1 MADTVGSGPR
11 CVALVGPYLS
21 GKTTL
26 LEAMLAA
33 TGAVSRKGSV
43 KEGNTVGDASAVAR
57 KRQMSVELNIAHCR
71 FMDEDWTLLDCPGSI
86 EFSQDGRNA
95 LMAADIAVVVIEPD
109 DSKAKAVAP
118 ILKFINDRSIPHVLF
133 INKMDHPVSSLEDT
147 IAALQEV
154 SELPLVLR
162 HLPMR
167 DGDKTTGYV
176 DLISQR
182 AYQYKEGEPSTVV
195 EVPAELADE
204 QTMARQELLESLA
217 DFDDDLLEQLLEDM
231 VPDEKDIYRQLIEN
245 LATDNIVPVMIGA
258 GEIQSGV
265 FRLWKSLR
273 HDAPSPAITA
283 ARRGFD
289 VGSDP
294 VVQVFK
300 TTQARSGKLSHVRVW
315 SGEMRDSM
323 QLGGERVGGLFRM
336 FGHDQE
342 KVDTAGLGDVVALGR
357 LEEVKTGDV
366 LTEAG
371 RGEGG
376 DPWEGPLPP
385 VYAVAIEVEKR
396 DDEVKLSSALTKLVE
411 EDPSYLFDHNAD
423 THELVLH
430 GQGEIHLTVAAE
442 QLAEKYNVGVSTRRP
457 HVPYKETVRK
467 KIEQHARHKKQ
478 SGGHGQFGDVHI
490 EIGPRP
496 RGAGFE
502 FTNRV
507 VGGSVPRQYIPS
519 VETGVRRYLDEGPLG
534 FPVVDIEVCLFDG
547 QHHAVDS
554 SDMAFQTAAQAAMR
568 EGMPKCGPVLLEPV
582 YKVEIDVPSEHTSKV
597 NQIVSGRR
605 GQILGFDSKQGWSG
619 WDTVNA
625 NMPQA
630 EMADLIIELRS
641 LTQGTGTFRYAF
653 DHLQELSGR
662 EADEVV
668 SQRQEAKAAA

>member
-26 LEAMLAA
+26 LEAMLTA
-33 TGAVSRKGSV
+33 TGAIRRKGSV
-43 KEGNTVGDASAVAR
+43 KEGNMVGDASAVAR
-57 KRQMSVELNIAHCR
+57 KRQMSVELNIAHCE
-71 FMDEDWTLLDCPGSI
+71 FMGEDWTILDCPGSI

-95 LMAADIAVVVIEPD
+95 LIVADIAVVVIEPD
-109 DSKAKAVAP
+109 ATKAKAVAP
-118 ILKFINDRSIPHVLF
+118 ILKFLNDRSVPHVLF
-133 INKMDHPVSSLEDT
+133 INKMDNPQSSLEDA
-147 IAALQEV
+147 IAALQGV

-162 HLPMR
+162 HVPIR

-217 DFDDDLLEQLLEDM
+217 DFNDDLLEQLLEDV

-245 LATDNIVPVMIGA
+245 IAADNIVPVMIGA

-289 VGSDP
+289 TGSDP

-315 SGEMRDSM
+315 SGELRDSM
-323 QLGGERVGGLFRM
+323 QLGGERVGGLFRLS
-336 FGHDQE
+336 GHEQS
-342 KVDTAGLGDVVALGR
+342 KVDSASLGDVVALGR

-366 LTEAG
+366 LTASG
-371 RGEGG
+371 RGEEG
-376 DPWEGPLPP
+376 DPWDGPLSP
-385 VYAVAIEVEKR
+385 VYAVAIEVDKR
-396 DDEVKLSSALTKLVE
+396 DDEVKLSSALAKLVE

-442 QLAEKYNVGVSTRRP
+442 QLAEKYNVAVSTRRP
-457 HVPYKETVRK
+457 SVPYKETIRK

-490 EIGPRP
+490 AISPRP
-496 RGAGFE
+496 RGQGFE

-534 FPVVDIEVCLFDG
+534 FPIVDIEVCLYDG

-568 EGMPKCGPVLLEPV
+568 EGMPKCSPILLEPV

-605 GQILGFDSKQGWSG
+605 GQIMGFDAKQGWSG

-625 NMPQA
+625 NLPQA

-641 LTQGTGTFRYAF
+641 LTQGTGTFRYEF
-653 DHLQELSGR
+653 DHLQEFSGR
-662 EADEVV
+662 EADTVV
-668 SQRQEAKAAA
+668 AQRQEAKAA

>member
-1 MADTVGSGPR
+1 
-11 CVALVGPYLS
+11 
-21 GKTTL
+21 
-26 LEAMLAA
+26 MLAA

-43 KEGNTVGDASAVAR
+43 KEGNMVGDGSAIAR
-57 KRQMSVELNIAHCR
+57 KRQMSVELNIAHCQ
-71 FMDEDWTLLDCPGSI
+71 FMDEDWTILDCPGSI

-95 LMAADIAVVVIEPD
+95 LMAADIAVVVVEPD
-109 DSKAKAVAP
+109 ASKALAVSP
-118 ILKFINDRSIPHVLF
+118 ILKFLADRRVPHVLF
-133 INKMDHPVSSLEDT
+133 INKMDNPASSPEET
-147 IAALQEV
+147 IAALQGV
-154 SELPLVLR
+154 SDAPLVLR
-162 HLPMR
+162 HVPIR
-167 DGDKTTGYV
+167 DGETTTGYV

-182 AYQYKEGEPSTVV
+182 AYHYKEGGPSTVV
-195 EVPAELADE
+195 EVPAELADA
-204 QTMARQELLESLA
+204 QTVARQELLESLA
-217 DFDDDLLEQLLEDM
+217 DFDDDLLEKLLEDV

-245 LATDNIVPVMIGA
+245 LADDNIVPVMIGA

-273 HDAPSPAITA
+273 HDAPSAAKTA
-283 ARRGFD
+283 ERRGFD
-289 VGSDP
+289 ATSDP

-315 SGEMRDSM
+315 SGEVRDSM

-336 FGHDQE
+336 FGNEQT
-342 KVDTAGLGDVVALGR
+342 KVDGAVAGDVVALGR

-366 LTEAG
+366 LTLSG

-376 DPWEGPLPP
+376 DPWDGPLPP
-385 VYAVAIEVEKR
+385 VYAVAVEVDRR
-396 DDEVKLSSALTKLVE
+396 DDEVKLSSALAKLVE
-411 EDPSYLFDHNAD
+411 EDPSCSVDHNVD

-430 GQGEIHLTVAAE
+430 GQGEIHLAVAAE
-442 QLAEKYNVGVSTRRP
+442 QLAEKYNVAVSTRP
-457 HVPYKETVRK
+457 PSVPYKETIRK
-467 KIEQHARHKKQ
+467 QVEQHARHKKQ

-519 VETGVRRYLDEGPLG
+519 VETGVTKYLERGPLG
-534 FPVVDIEVCLFDG
+534 FPVVDVAVCLFDG

-568 EGMPKCGPVLLEPV
+568 EGMPKCNPVLLEPI
-582 YKVEIDVPSEHTSKV
+582 YKVEIDSPSEHTSKV

-605 GQILGFDSKQGWSG
+605 GQLLGFDTKEGWAG
-619 WDTVNA
+619 WDTVQA
-625 NMPQA
+625 HLPQS

-653 DHLQELSGR
+653 DHLQELGGR
-662 EADEVV
+662 EAETVIN
-668 SQRQEAKAAA
+668 QRQEAQAAA

>member
-26 LEAMLAA
+26 LEAMLTA
-33 TGAVSRKGSV
+33 TGAINRKGSV
-43 KEGNTVGDASAVAR
+43 KEGNMVGDASAIAR
-57 KRQMSVELNIAHCR
+57 KRQMSVELNIAHSE
-71 FMDEDWTLLDCPGSI
+71 FMDEDWTILDCPGSI
-86 EFSQDGRNA
+86 EFSQDSRNA
-95 LMAADIAVVVIEPD
+95 LMAADIAVVVVEPD
-109 DSKAKAVAP
+109 ASKAKAVAP
-118 ILKFINDRSIPHVLF
+118 ILKFLNDRAVPHVLF
-133 INKMDHPVSSLEDT
+133 INKMDHPHSSLEDT

-162 HLPMR
+162 HVPIR

-195 EVPAELADE
+195 EVSAELADE
-204 QTMARQELLESLA
+204 QTMARQVLLESLA
-217 DFDDDLLEQLLEDM
+217 DFNDDLLEQLLEDV
-231 VPDEKDIYRQLIEN
+231 VPDEKDIYRQLTEN
-245 LATDNIVPVMIGA
+245 LASDNIVPVMIGA

-273 HDAPSPAITA
+273 HDAPNPAITA

-289 VGSDP
+289 AGSDP
-294 VVQVFK
+294 VAQVFK

-315 SGEMRDSM
+315 SGEVRDSM

-336 FGHDQE
+336 FGHEQE
-342 KVDTAGLGDVVALGR
+342 KVDKAGLGDVVALGR
-357 LEEVKTGDV
+357 LEEAKTGDV
-366 LTEAG
+366 LTESG

-376 DPWEGPLPP
+376 DLWDGPLPP

-396 DDEVKLSSALTKLVE
+396 DDEVKLSSALAKLIE
-411 EDPSYLFDHNAD
+411 EDPSYFFDHNAD

-430 GQGEIHLTVAAE
+430 GQGEIHLMVAAE
-442 QLAEKYNVGVSTRRP
+442 QLAEKYNVAVSTRRP
-457 HVPYKETVRK
+457 SVPYKETIRK

-490 EIGPRP
+490 EIAPRP
-496 RGAGFE
+496 RGEGFE

-534 FPVVDIEVCLFDG
+534 FPIVDIEVCLFDG

-568 EGMPKCGPVLLEPV
+568 EGLPKCGPILLEPV

-605 GQILGFDSKQGWSG
+605 GQILGFDAKDGWSG

-625 NMPQA
+625 NLPQA

-641 LTQGTGTFRYAF
+641 LTQGTGTFRYVF

-662 EADEVV
+662 EADTVV
-668 SQRQEAKAAA
+668 TQRQEAKAA

>member
-26 LEAMLAA
+26 LEAMLTA
-33 TGAVSRKGSV
+33 TGAINRKGSV
-43 KEGNTVGDASAVAR
+43 KEGNMVGDASAIAR
-57 KRQMSVELNIAHCR
+57 KRQMSVELNIAHSE
-71 FMDEDWTLLDCPGSI
+71 FMDEDWTILDCPGSI
-86 EFSQDGRNA
+86 EFSQDSRNA
-95 LMAADIAVVVIEPD
+95 LMAADIAVVVVEPD
-109 DSKAKAVAP
+109 ASKAKAVAP
-118 ILKFINDRSIPHVLF
+118 ILKFLNDRAVPHVLF
-133 INKMDHPVSSLEDT
+133 INKMDHPHSSLEDN

-162 HLPMR
+162 HVPIR

-195 EVPAELADE
+195 EVSAELADE
-204 QTMARQELLESLA
+204 QTMARQVLLESLA
-217 DFDDDLLEQLLEDM
+217 DFNDDLLEQLLEDV
-231 VPDEKDIYRQLIEN
+231 VPDEKDIYRQLTEN
-245 LATDNIVPVMIGA
+245 LASDNIVPVMIGA

-273 HDAPSPAITA
+273 HDAPNPAITA

-289 VGSDP
+289 AGSDP
-294 VVQVFK
+294 VAQVFK

-315 SGEMRDSM
+315 SGEVRDSM

-336 FGHDQE
+336 FGHEQE
-342 KVDTAGLGDVVALGR
+342 KVDKAGLGDVVALGR
-357 LEEVKTGDV
+357 LEEAKTGDV
-366 LTEAG
+366 LTESG

-376 DPWEGPLPP
+376 DLWDGPLPP

-396 DDEVKLSSALTKLVE
+396 DDEVKLSSALAKLIE
-411 EDPSYLFDHNAD
+411 EDPSYFFDHNAD

-430 GQGEIHLTVAAE
+430 GQGEIHLMVAAE
-442 QLAEKYNVGVSTRRP
+442 QLAEKYNVAVSTRRP
-457 HVPYKETVRK
+457 SVPYKETIRK

-490 EIGPRP
+490 EIAPRP
-496 RGAGFE
+496 RGEGFE

-534 FPVVDIEVCLFDG
+534 FPIVDIEVCLFDG

-568 EGMPKCGPVLLEPV
+568 EGLPKCGPILLEPV

-605 GQILGFDSKQGWSG
+605 GQILGFDAKDGWSG

-625 NMPQA
+625 NLPQA

-641 LTQGTGTFRYAF
+641 LTQGTGTFRYVF

-662 EADEVV
+662 EADTVV
-668 SQRQEAKAAA
+668 TQRQEAKAA

>member
-26 LEAMLAA
+26 LEAMLTA
-33 TGAVSRKGSV
+33 TGAVNRKGSV
-43 KEGNTVGDASAVAR
+43 KEGNMVGDASAVAR
-57 KRQMSVELNIAHCR
+57 KRQMSVELNIAHCQ
-71 FMDEDWTLLDCPGSI
+71 FMGDDWTILDCPGSI
-86 EFSQDGRNA
+86 EFSQDARNA
-95 LMAADIAVVVIEPD
+95 LMAADIAVVVVEPD
-109 DSKAKAVAP
+109 ASKARAVSP
-118 ILKFINDRSIPHVLF
+118 ILKFLTDRSIPHVLF
-133 INKMDHPVSSLEDT
+133 INKMDHPLSSLEET
-147 IAALQEV
+147 MAALQV
-154 SELPLVLR
+154 SSEAPLVLR
-162 HLPMR
+162 HVPIR

-217 DFDDDLLEQLLEDM
+217 DFNDDLLEQLLEDV

-245 LATDNIVPVMIGA
+245 IAADNIVPVMIGA

-273 HDAPSPAITA
+273 HDAPSPATTA

-289 VGSDP
+289 TGGDP
-294 VVQVFK
+294 VAQVFK

-315 SGEMRDSM
+315 SGEVCDSM
-323 QLGGERVGGLFRM
+323 HFGGERVGGLFRM
-336 FGHDQE
+336 FGNDQE
-342 KVDTAGLGDVVALGR
+342 KVDKAGLGDVIALGR

-366 LTEAG
+366 LTETG

-376 DPWEGPLPP
+376 DPWDGPVPP

-396 DDEVKLSSALTKLVE
+396 DDEVKLSAALSKLIE
-411 EDPSYLFDHNAD
+411 EDPSFRFDHNAD

-442 QLAEKYNVGVSTRRP
+442 QLAEKYNVSVSTRRP
-457 HVPYKETVRK
+457 SVPYKETIRK

-490 EIGPRP
+490 EISPRA
-496 RGAGFE
+496 RGEGFV

-519 VETGVRRYLDEGPLG
+519 VETGVRRILDEGPLG
-534 FPVVDIEVCLFDG
+534 FPIVDIEVCLYDG

-554 SDMAFQTAAQAAMR
+554 SDMAFQTAAQMAMR
-568 EGMPKCGPVLLEPV
+568 EGLPKCGPILLEPV

-597 NQIVSGRR
+597 NQIISGRR
-605 GQILGFDSKQGWSG
+605 GQILGFDAKDGWSG

-625 NMPQA
+625 NLPQA
-630 EMADLIIELRS
+630 EVADLIIELRS
-641 LTQGTGTFRYAF
+641 LTQGTGTFRYEF
-653 DHLQELSGR
+653 DHMQELSGR
-662 EADEVV
+662 AADTVV
-668 SQRQEAKAAA
+668 SQRQEAKAA

>member
-1 MADTVGSGPR
+1 
-11 CVALVGPYLS
+11 
-21 GKTTL
+21 
-26 LEAMLAA
+26 
-33 TGAVSRKGSV
+33 
-43 KEGNTVGDASAVAR
+43 
-57 KRQMSVELNIAHCR
+57 
-71 FMDEDWTLLDCPGSI
+71 MDNP
-86 EFSQDGRNA
+86 Q
-95 LMAADIAVVVIEPD
+95 
-109 DSKAKAVAP
+109 
-118 ILKFINDRSIPHVLF
+118 
-133 INKMDHPVSSLEDT
+133 SSLEET
-147 IAALQEV
+147 LTALQEV

-162 HLPMR
+162 HLPIR

-182 AYQYKEGEPSTVV
+182 AYQYKAGEPSTVV

-217 DFDDDLLEQLLEDM
+217 DFNDDMLEQLLEDL

-245 LATDNIVPVMIGA
+245 VAVDNIVPVMIGA

-273 HDAPSPAITA
+273 HDAPSPVTTA

-289 VGSDP
+289 TSGDP
-294 VVQVFK
+294 VAQVFK
-300 TTQARSGKLSHVRVW
+300 TTQARSGKLSHIRVW
-315 SGEMRDSM
+315 SGEIRDSM
-323 QLGGERVGGLFRM
+323 QLGGERIGGLFQM

-342 KVDTAGLGDVVALGR
+342 KVNKAGLGDVVALGR

-376 DPWEGPLPP
+376 DPWDGPLSP

-396 DDEVKLSSALTKLVE
+396 DDEVKLSSALAKLVE

-442 QLAEKYNVGVSTRRP
+442 QLAEKYNVGVLTRRP
-457 HVPYKETVRK
+457 SVPYKETIRK

-496 RGAGFE
+496 RGDGFE
-502 FTNRV
+502 FTSRV

-519 VETGVRRYLDEGPLG
+519 VATGVRRYLEEGPLG
-534 FPVVDIEVCLFDG
+534 FPVVDVEVCLFDG

-554 SDMAFQTAAQAAMR
+554 SDMAFQTAAQTAMR
-568 EGMPKCGPVLLEPV
+568 EGMPKCGPILLEPIF
-582 YKVEIDVPSEHTSKV
+582 KVEIDVPSEHTSKV

-605 GQILGFDSKQGWSG
+605 SQILGFDAKDGWVG

-625 NMPQA
+625 NMPQS

-641 LTQGTGTFRYAF
+641 LTQGTGTFRYEF

-662 EADEVV
+662 EADTVV
-668 SQRQEAKAAA
+668 AQRQEAKAA

>member
-33 TGAVSRKGSV
+33 TGAVNRKGSV
-43 KEGNTVGDASAVAR
+43 KEGNMVGDASAVAR
-57 KRQMSVELNIAHCR
+57 KRQMSVELNIAQFE
-71 FMDEDWTLLDCPGSI
+71 FMDEDWTILDCPGSI
-86 EFSQDGRNA
+86 EFSQDSRNA

-109 DSKAKAVAP
+109 ATKAKAVAP
-118 ILKFINDRSIPHVLF
+118 ILKFLNDRAVPHVLF
-133 INKMDHPVSSLEDT
+133 INKMDHPVSSLEGT
-147 IAALQEV
+147 IAALQDV
-154 SELPLVLR
+154 AELPLVLR
-162 HLPMR
+162 HVPIR

-217 DFDDDLLEQLLEDM
+217 DFNDDLLEQLLEDM

-245 LATDNIVPVMIGA
+245 VAADNIVPVMIGA

-273 HDAPSPAITA
+273 HDAPSPAPTA

-289 VGSDP
+289 AGSDP
-294 VVQVFK
+294 VAQVFK

-315 SGEMRDSM
+315 SGEVRDSM
-323 QLGGERVGGLFRM
+323 HLGGERVGGLFRM

-342 KVDTAGLGDVVALGR
+342 KVEKAGLGDVVALGR

-366 LTEAG
+366 LTESG

-376 DPWEGPLPP
+376 DPWDGPLPP

-396 DDEVKLSSALTKLVE
+396 DDEVKLSSALAKLVE

-457 HVPYKETVRK
+457 SVPYNETIRK

-496 RGAGFE
+496 RGEGFQ

-519 VETGVRRYLDEGPLG
+519 VQTGVRRYLDEGPLG
-534 FPVVDIEVCLFDG
+534 FPVVDVEVCLFDG

-568 EGMPKCGPVLLEPV
+568 EGMPKCGPILLEPV

-605 GQILGFDSKQGWSG
+605 GQILGFDAKSGWNG

-662 EADEVV
+662 EADTVV
-668 SQRQEAKAAA
+668 TQRQEAKAA

>member
-1 MADTVGSGPR
+1 
-11 CVALVGPYLS
+11 VGPYLS

-26 LEAMLAA
+26 LEAMLTA
-33 TGAVSRKGSV
+33 TGAIRRKGSV
-43 KEGNTVGDASAVAR
+43 KEGNMVGDASAVAR
-57 KRQMSVELNIAHCR
+57 KRQMSVELNIAHCE
-71 FMDEDWTLLDCPGSI
+71 FMDEDWTILDCPGSI
-86 EFSQDGRNA
+86 EFSLDGRSA
-95 LMAADIAVVVIEPD
+95 LMAADIAVVVVEPD
-109 DSKAKAVAP
+109 ATKAKAVAP
-118 ILKFINDRSIPHVLF
+118 ILKFLNDRSVPHVLF
-133 INKMDHPVSSLEDT
+133 INKMDNPQSSLEET
-147 IAALQEV
+147 LTALQEV

-162 HLPMR
+162 HLPIR

-176 DLISQR
+176 DLLSQR
-182 AYQYKEGEPSTVV
+182 AYQYKAGEPSTVV

-217 DFDDDLLEQLLEDM
+217 DFNDDMLEQLLEDL

-245 LATDNIVPVMIGA
+245 VAVDNIVPVMIGA

-273 HDAPSPAITA
+273 HDAPSPVTTA

-289 VGSDP
+289 TSGDP
-294 VVQVFK
+294 VAQVFK
-300 TTQARSGKLSHVRVW
+300 TTQARSGKLSHIRVW
-315 SGEMRDSM
+315 SGEIRDSM
-323 QLGGERVGGLFRM
+323 QLGGERIGGLFQM

-342 KVDTAGLGDVVALGR
+342 KVNKAGLGDVVALGR

-376 DPWEGPLPP
+376 DPWDGPLSP

-396 DDEVKLSSALTKLVE
+396 DDEVKLSSALAKLVE

-442 QLAEKYNVGVSTRRP
+442 QLAEKYNVGVLTRRP
-457 HVPYKETVRK
+457 SVPYKETIRK

-496 RGAGFE
+496 RGDGFE
-502 FTNRV
+502 FTSRV

-519 VETGVRRYLDEGPLG
+519 VATGVRRYLEEGPLG
-534 FPVVDIEVCLFDG
+534 FPVVDVEVCLFDG

-554 SDMAFQTAAQAAMR
+554 SDMAFQTAAQTAMR
-568 EGMPKCGPVLLEPV
+568 EGMPKCGPILLEPIF
-582 YKVEIDVPSEHTSKV
+582 KVEIDVPSEHTSKV

-605 GQILGFDSKQGWSG
+605 SQILGFDAKDGWVG

-625 NMPQA
+625 NMPQS

-641 LTQGTGTFRYAF
+641 LTQGTGTFRYEF

-662 EADEVV
+662 EADTVV
-668 SQRQEAKAAA
+668 AQRQEAKAA

>member
-1 MADTVGSGPR
+1 MSDTVGSGPR

-26 LEAMLAA
+26 LEAMLAS
-33 TGAVSRKGSV
+33 TGAIRRKGSE
-43 KEGNTVGDASAVAR
+43 KEGNMVGDASAVAR
-57 KRQMSVELNIAHCR
+57 KRQMSVELNIAHCQ
-71 FMDEDWTLLDCPGSI
+71 FMGEEWTVLDAPGSI

-95 LMAADIAVVVIEPD
+95 LMAADIAVVVVEPD
-109 DSKAKAVAP
+109 ANKAKVASP
-118 ILKFINDRSIPHVLF
+118 ILKFLADRSIPHVLF
-133 INKMDHPVSSLEDT
+133 INRMDNPVSPLEET

-154 SELPLVLR
+154 CDSPLVLR
-162 HLPMR
+162 HVPIR

-182 AYQYKEGEPSTVV
+182 AYHYKEGELSTVV

-204 QTMARQELLESLA
+204 QAMARQELLESLA
-217 DFDDDLLEQLLEDM
+217 DFNDDLLEQLLEDV
-231 VPDEKDIYRQLIEN
+231 VPEEKDIYRQLTEN
-245 LATDNIVPVMIGA
+245 LAADNIVPVMIGA

-273 HDAPSPAITA
+273 HDVPSPATTA
-283 ARRGFD
+283 ARRGFEAS
-289 VGSDP
+289 GDP

-315 SGEMRDSM
+315 SGEVRDSM

-336 FGHDQE
+336 LGHEQE
-342 KVDTAGLGDVVALGR
+342 KVDSAGPGDIVALGR
-357 LEEVKTGDV
+357 LEEAKTGDV
-366 LTEAG
+366 LTPSG

-376 DPWEGPLPP
+376 DPWDGPVPP
-385 VYAVAIEVEKR
+385 VYAVAIEVERR
-396 DDEVKLSSALTKLVE
+396 DDEVKLSSALAKLVE
-411 EDPSYLFDHNAD
+411 EDPSYVFDHNAD

-442 QLAEKYNVGVSTRRP
+442 QLAEKYNVAVSTRRP
-457 HVPYKETVRK
+457 SVPYKETIRK

-496 RGAGFE
+496 RGEGFE
-502 FTNRV
+502 FKNRV

-554 SDMAFQTAAQAAMR
+554 SDMAFQTAAQTAMR
-568 EGMPKCGPVLLEPV
+568 EGMPKCNPVLLEPV
-582 YKVEIDVPSEHTSKV
+582 YKVQIDAPSEHTSKV

-605 GQILGFDSKQGWSG
+605 GQLLGFDSKEGWSG
-619 WDTVNA
+619 WDTVHA
-625 NMPQA
+625 NLPQA
-630 EMADLIIELRS
+630 ETVDLIIELRS
-641 LTQGTGTFRYAF
+641 LTQGTGTFRYEF
-653 DHLQELSGR
+653 DHLQEISGR
-662 EADEVV
+662 EAELVIT
-668 SQRQEAKAAA
+668 QRQEAKAAA

>member
-26 LEAMLAA
+26 LEAMLTA
-33 TGAVSRKGSV
+33 TGAIRRKGSV
-43 KEGNTVGDASAVAR
+43 KEGNMVGDASAVAR
-57 KRQMSVELNIAHCR
+57 KRQMSVELNIAHCE
-71 FMDEDWTLLDCPGSI
+71 FMGEDWTILDCPGSI

-109 DSKAKAVAP
+109 ATKAKAAAP
-118 ILKFINDRSIPHVLF
+118 ILKFLNDRSVPHVLF
-133 INKMDHPVSSLEDT
+133 INKMDNPQSSLEDN
-147 IAALQEV
+147 IAALQGV

-162 HLPMR
+162 HVPIR

-217 DFDDDLLEQLLEDM
+217 DFNDDLLEQLLEDV

-245 LATDNIVPVMIGA
+245 IAADNIVPVMIGA

-289 VGSDP
+289 TGSDP

-315 SGEMRDSM
+315 SGELRDSM
-323 QLGGERVGGLFRM
+323 QLGGERVGGLFRLS
-336 FGHDQE
+336 GHEQS
-342 KVDTAGLGDVVALGR
+342 KVDSASLGDVVALGR

-366 LTEAG
+366 LTASG

-376 DPWEGPLPP
+376 DPWDGPLSP
-385 VYAVAIEVEKR
+385 VYAVAIEVDKR
-396 DDEVKLSSALTKLVE
+396 DDEVKLSSALAKLVE

-442 QLAEKYNVGVSTRRP
+442 QLAEKYNVAVSTRRP
-457 HVPYKETVRK
+457 SVPYKETIRK

-490 EIGPRP
+490 AISPRP
-496 RGAGFE
+496 RGQGFE

-507 VGGSVPRQYIPS
+507 VGGAVPRQYIPS

-534 FPVVDIEVCLFDG
+534 FPIVDIEVCLYDG

-568 EGMPKCGPVLLEPV
+568 EGMPKCSPILLEPV

-605 GQILGFDSKQGWSG
+605 GQIMGFDAKQGWSG

-625 NMPQA
+625 NLPQA

-641 LTQGTGTFRYAF
+641 LTQGTGTFRYEF

-662 EADEVV
+662 EADTVV
-668 SQRQEAKAAA
+668 AQRQEAKAA

>member
-26 LEAMLAA
+26 LEAMLTA
-33 TGAVSRKGSV
+33 TGAVRRKGSA
-43 KEGNTVGDASAVAR
+43 KEGNTVGDDSPVAR
-57 KRQMSVELNIAHCR
+57 KRQMSVELNIAHCQ
-71 FMDEDWTLLDCPGSI
+71 FMDEDWTILDCPGSI
-86 EFSQDGRNA
+86 EFSQDARNA
-95 LMAADIAVVVIEPD
+95 LMATDIAVVVVEPD
-109 DSKAKAVAP
+109 ANKASAASP
-118 ILKFINDRSIPHVLF
+118 ILKFLTDRSVPHVVF
-133 INKMDHPVSSLEDT
+133 INKMENPVSTLEESIT
-147 IAALQEV
+147 ALQAA
-154 SELPLVLR
+154 SGSLLVLR
-162 HLPMR
+162 HVPIR

-217 DFDDDLLEQLLEDM
+217 DFDDDLLEKLLEDV
-231 VPDEKDIYRQLIEN
+231 VPEEKEIYRQLTEN
-245 LATDNIVPVMIGA
+245 LAADNIVPVMIGA

-273 HDAPSPAITA
+273 HDAPSPSTTA
-283 ARRGFD
+283 ERRGFD
-289 VGSDP
+289 ASSDP

-300 TTQARSGKLSHVRVW
+300 TSQARSGKLSHIRVW
-315 SGEMRDSM
+315 SGEVRDSM
-323 QLGGERVGGLFRM
+323 HLGGERVGGLFRM
-336 FGHDQE
+336 FGHDQT
-342 KVDTAGLGDVVALGR
+342 KIDTAGPGDVVALGR
-357 LEEVKTGDV
+357 LEETKTGDV
-366 LTEAG
+366 LTLSG

-376 DPWEGPLPP
+376 DPWDGPLPP

-396 DDEVKLSSALTKLVE
+396 DDEVKLSSALAKLVE

-430 GQGEIHLTVAAE
+430 GQGEIHLAVAAE
-442 QLAEKYNVGVSTRRP
+442 QLAEKYNVAVSTRRP
-457 HVPYKETVRK
+457 SVPYKETIRK
-467 KIEQHARHKKQ
+467 QVQQHARHKKQ

-534 FPVVDIEVCLFDG
+534 FPVVDIEVCLYDG
-547 QHHAVDS
+547 QFHAVDS
-554 SDMAFQTAAQAAMR
+554 SDMAFQTAAQTAMR
-568 EGMPKCGPVLLEPV
+568 EGMPKCNPVLLEPV
-582 YKVEIDVPSEHTSKV
+582 YKVEIDSPSEHNSKV

-605 GQILGFDSKQGWSG
+605 GQLLGFEPKEGWSG

-625 NMPQA
+625 HLPQS
-630 EMADLIIELRS
+630 EVVDLIIELRS
-641 LTQGTGTFRYAF
+641 LTQGTGTFRYQF

-662 EADEVV
+662 EADQVIA
-668 SQRQEAKAAA
+668 QRQESKAA

>member
-26 LEAMLAA
+26 LEAMLTA
-33 TGAVSRKGSV
+33 TGAIRRKGSV
-43 KEGNTVGDASAVAR
+43 KEGNMVSDASAVAR
-57 KRQMSVELNIAHCR
+57 KRQMSVELNIAHCE
-71 FMDEDWTLLDCPGSI
+71 FMGEDWTILDCPGSI

-95 LMAADIAVVVIEPD
+95 LIVADIAVVVIEPD
-109 DSKAKAVAP
+109 ATKAKAVAP
-118 ILKFINDRSIPHVLF
+118 ILKFLNDRSVPHVLF
-133 INKMDHPVSSLEDT
+133 INKMDNPQSSLEDA
-147 IAALQEV
+147 IAALQGV

-162 HLPMR
+162 HVPIR

-217 DFDDDLLEQLLEDM
+217 DFNDDLLEQLLEDV

-245 LATDNIVPVMIGA
+245 IAADNIVPVMIGA

-289 VGSDP
+289 TGSDP

-315 SGEMRDSM
+315 SGELRDSM
-323 QLGGERVGGLFRM
+323 QLGGERVGGLFRLS
-336 FGHDQE
+336 GHEQS
-342 KVDTAGLGDVVALGR
+342 KVDSASLGDVVALGR

-366 LTEAG
+366 LTASG
-371 RGEGG
+371 RGEEG
-376 DPWEGPLPP
+376 DPWDGPLSP
-385 VYAVAIEVEKR
+385 VYAVAIEVDKR
-396 DDEVKLSSALTKLVE
+396 DDEVKLSSALAKLVE

-442 QLAEKYNVGVSTRRP
+442 QLAEKYNVAVSTRRP
-457 HVPYKETVRK
+457 SVPYKETIRK

-490 EIGPRP
+490 AISPRP
-496 RGAGFE
+496 RGQGFE

-534 FPVVDIEVCLFDG
+534 FPIVDIEVCLYDG

-568 EGMPKCGPVLLEPV
+568 EGMPKCSPILLEPV

-605 GQILGFDSKQGWSG
+605 GQIMGFDAKQGWSG

-625 NMPQA
+625 NLPQA

-641 LTQGTGTFRYAF
+641 LTQGTGTFRYEF
-653 DHLQELSGR
+653 DHLQEFSGR
-662 EADEVV
+662 EADTVV
-668 SQRQEAKAAA
+668 AQRQEAKAA

>member
-26 LEAMLAA
+26 LEAMLTA
-33 TGAVSRKGSV
+33 TGAIRRKGSV
-43 KEGNTVGDASAVAR
+43 KEGNMVGDASSIAR
-57 KRQMSVELNIAHCR
+57 KRQMSVELNIAHCQ
-71 FMDEDWTLLDCPGSI
+71 FMGEDWTILDCPGSI
-86 EFSQDGRNA
+86 EFSQDGRNV
-95 LMAADIAVVVIEPD
+95 LMAADIAVVVVEPD
-109 DSKAKAVAP
+109 ANKAKAASP
-118 ILKFINDRSIPHVLF
+118 ILKFLTDRSVPHVVF
-133 INKMDHPVSSLEDT
+133 INKMDNPVSPLEET
-147 IAALQEV
+147 IGALQAA
-154 SELPLVLR
+154 SDSPLVLR
-162 HLPMR
+162 HVPIR
-167 DGDKTTGYV
+167 EDDKTTGYV

-182 AYQYKEGEPSTVV
+182 AYQYKEGAPSTVV

-217 DFDDDLLEQLLEDM
+217 DFNDDMLEQLLEDV
-231 VPDEKDIYRQLIEN
+231 VPEEKDIYRQLIEN
-245 LATDNIVPVMIGA
+245 LASDNIVPVMIGA

-283 ARRGFD
+283 ARRGFEAS
-289 VGSDP
+289 SDP

-315 SGEMRDSM
+315 SGDLRDSM

-336 FGHDQE
+336 FGNDQV
-342 KVDTAGLGDVVALGR
+342 KVDSAGIGDVVALGR
-357 LEEVKTGDV
+357 LEEAKTGDV
-366 LTEAG
+366 LTPSG

-376 DPWEGPLPP
+376 DPWDGPLPP
-385 VYAVAIEVEKR
+385 VYAVAVTVERR
-396 DDEVKLSSALTKLVE
+396 DDEVKLSSALAKLVE
-411 EDPSYLFDHNAD
+411 EDPSCSVDHNAD

-430 GQGEIHLTVAAE
+430 GQGEIHLKVAAE
-442 QLAEKYNVGVSTRRP
+442 QLAEKYNVAVSTRRP
-457 HVPYKETVRK
+457 SVPYKETIRK
-467 KIEQHARHKKQ
+467 QIQQHARHKKQ

-490 EIGPRP
+490 EISPQP
-496 RGAGFE
+496 RGEGFE
-502 FTNRV
+502 FSNRV

-519 VETGVRRYLDEGPLG
+519 VESGVRKYLEQGPLG
-534 FPVVDIEVCLFDG
+534 FPIVDIAVCLFDG

-568 EGMPKCGPVLLEPV
+568 EGMPQCNPVLLEPIC
-582 YKVEIDVPSEHTSKV
+582 KLEIDAPSEHTSKV

-605 GQILGFDSKQGWSG
+605 GQLLGFDTKEGWSG
-619 WDTVNA
+619 WDTVHA
-625 NMPQA
+625 NLPQA

-662 EADEVV
+662 EADTVIT
-668 SQRQEAKAAA
+668 QRQEAKAA

>member
-26 LEAMLAA
+26 LEAMLTA
-33 TGAVSRKGSV
+33 TGAIRRKGSV
-43 KEGNTVGDASAVAR
+43 KEGNMVGDASAVAR
-57 KRQMSVELNIAHCR
+57 KRQMSVELNIAHCE
-71 FMDEDWTLLDCPGSI
+71 FMGEDWTILDCPGSI

-95 LMAADIAVVVIEPD
+95 LIVADIAVVVIEPD
-109 DSKAKAVAP
+109 ATKAKAVAP
-118 ILKFINDRSIPHVLF
+118 ILKFLNDRSVPHVLF
-133 INKMDHPVSSLEDT
+133 INKMDNPQSSLEDA
-147 IAALQEV
+147 IAALQGV

-162 HLPMR
+162 HVPIR

-217 DFDDDLLEQLLEDM
+217 DFNDDLLEQLLEDV

-245 LATDNIVPVMIGA
+245 IAADNIVPVMIGA

-289 VGSDP
+289 TGSDP

-315 SGEMRDSM
+315 SGELRDSM
-323 QLGGERVGGLFRM
+323 QLGGERVGGLFRLS
-336 FGHDQE
+336 GHEQS
-342 KVDTAGLGDVVALGR
+342 KVDSASLGDVVALGR

-366 LTEAG
+366 LTASG
-371 RGEGG
+371 RGEEG
-376 DPWEGPLPP
+376 DPWDGPLSP
-385 VYAVAIEVEKR
+385 VYAVAIEVDKR
-396 DDEVKLSSALTKLVE
+396 DDEVKLSSALAKLVE

-442 QLAEKYNVGVSTRRP
+442 QLAEKYNVAVSTRRP
-457 HVPYKETVRK
+457 SVPYKETIRK

-490 EIGPRP
+490 AISPRP
-496 RGAGFE
+496 RGQGFE

-534 FPVVDIEVCLFDG
+534 FPIVDIEVCLYDG

-568 EGMPKCGPVLLEPV
+568 EGMPKCSPILLEPV

-605 GQILGFDSKQGWSG
+605 GQIMGFDAKQGWSG
-619 WDTVNA
+619 WGTVNA
-625 NMPQA
+625 NLPQA

-641 LTQGTGTFRYAF
+641 LTQGTGTFRYEF
-653 DHLQELSGR
+653 DHLQEFSGR
-662 EADEVV
+662 EADTVV
-668 SQRQEAKAAA
+668 AQRQEAKAA

>member
-26 LEAMLAA
+26 LEAMLTA

-43 KEGNTVGDASAVAR
+43 KEGNMIGDASPIAR
-57 KRQMSVELNIAHCR
+57 KRQMSIELNMAHCQ
-71 FMDEDWTLLDCPGSI
+71 FMDEDWTILDCPGSI
-86 EFSQDGRNA
+86 EFSQEGRNA
-95 LMAADIAVVVIEPD
+95 LLAADIAVVVVEPD
-109 DSKAKAVAP
+109 ASKARAVSP
-118 ILKFINDRSIPHVLF
+118 ILKFLADRAVPHVLF
-133 INKMDHPVSSLEDT
+133 INKMDNPASAPEDT
-147 IAALQEV
+147 IAALQAV
-154 SELPLVLR
+154 SEAPLVLR
-162 HLPMR
+162 HVPIR
-167 DGDKTTGYV
+167 EGDKATGYV

-195 EVPAELADE
+195 EVPAELADA

-217 DFDDDLLEQLLEDM
+217 DFDDDLLEKLLEDV

-245 LATDNIVPVMIGA
+245 LASDNIVPVMIGA

-273 HDAPSPAITA
+273 HDAPSAAKTA
-283 ARRGFD
+283 ERRGFD
-289 VGSDP
+289 FSGDP

-315 SGEMRDSM
+315 SGDVRDSM

-336 FGHDQE
+336 FGHDQA
-342 KVDTAGLGDVVALGR
+342 KIDSAGPGDVVALGR

-366 LTEAG
+366 LTLSG

-376 DPWEGPLPP
+376 DPWDGPLPP

-396 DDEVKLSSALTKLVE
+396 DDEVKLSAALAKLVE
-411 EDPSYLFDHNAD
+411 EDPSFAVEHNTD

-430 GQGEIHLTVAAE
+430 GQGEIHLAVAAE
-442 QLAEKYNVGVSTRRP
+442 QLAEKYNVAVSTSRP
-457 HVPYKETVRK
+457 RVPYKETIRK
-467 KIEQHARHKKQ
+467 QVEQHARHRKQ

-496 RGAGFE
+496 RGEGFE
-502 FTNRV
+502 FSSRV

-519 VETGVRRYLDEGPLG
+519 VETGVRKYLGRGPLG
-534 FPVVDIEVCLFDG
+534 FPVVDVAVCLCDG

-568 EGMPKCGPVLLEPV
+568 EGMPKCNPILLEPV
-582 YKVEIDVPSEHTSKV
+582 CKVEIDAPSEHTSKV

-605 GQILGFDSKQGWSG
+605 GQLLGFDAKAGWTG

-625 NMPQA
+625 YLPQA

-641 LTQGTGTFRYAF
+641 LTQGTGSFRYAF

-662 EADEVV
+662 EAETVI
-668 SQRQEAKAAA
+668 SQRQVVQAA

>member
-1 MADTVGSGPR
+1 
-11 CVALVGPYLS
+11 
-21 GKTTL
+21 
-26 LEAMLAA
+26 MLTA
-33 TGAVSRKGSV
+33 TGAVNRKGSV
-43 KEGNTVGDASAVAR
+43 KEGNMVGDASAVAR
-57 KRQMSVELNIAHCR
+57 KRQMSVELNIAHCE
-71 FMDEDWTLLDCPGSI
+71 FMGEDWTILDCPGSI

-95 LMAADIAVVVIEPD
+95 LMAADIAVVVVEPD
-109 DSKAKAVAP
+109 ATKAKAVAP
-118 ILKFINDRSIPHVLF
+118 ILKFLTDRSIPHVLF
-133 INKMDHPVSSLEDT
+133 INKMDNPQSSIEET
-147 IAALQEV
+147 IAALQEA
-154 SELPLVLR
+154 SEAPLVLR
-162 HLPMR
+162 HVPIR

-217 DFDDDLLEQLLEDM
+217 DFNDDLLEQLLEDV

-245 LATDNIVPVMIGA
+245 LAADNIVPVMIGA

-273 HDAPSPAITA
+273 HDAPSPATTA

-289 VGSDP
+289 AGSDP
-294 VVQVFK
+294 IAQVFK

-315 SGEMRDSM
+315 SGEVRDSM
-323 QLGGERVGGLFRM
+323 QLGGERIGGLFQM

-342 KVDTAGLGDVVALGR
+342 KVDKAGLGDVVALGR

-366 LTEAG
+366 LTESG

-376 DPWEGPLPP
+376 DAWDGPLSP

-396 DDEVKLSSALTKLVE
+396 DDEVKLSSALAKLVE

-457 HVPYKETVRK
+457 SVPYKETIRK

-496 RGAGFE
+496 RGEGFE

-534 FPVVDIEVCLFDG
+534 FQVVDVEVCLFDG

-568 EGMPKCGPVLLEPV
+568 EGMPKCSPILLEPI
-582 YKVEIDVPSEHTSKV
+582 YKVEIDVPSDHTSKV

-605 GQILGFDSKQGWSG
+605 GQILGFDAKDGWSG
-619 WDTVNA
+619 WDTVHA
-625 NMPQA
+625 NMPQS
-630 EMADLIIELRS
+630 EVVDLIIELRS
-641 LTQGTGTFRYAF
+641 LTQGTGTFRYEF
-653 DHLQELSGR
+653 DHLQELAGR
-662 EADEVV
+662 EADTVIN
-668 SQRQEAKAAA
+668 QRQEEKAAA

>member
-33 TGAVSRKGSV
+33 TGAVSRKGTA
-43 KEGNTVGDASAVAR
+43 KEGNMVGDASPIAR

-71 FMDEDWTLLDCPGSI
+71 FMDEDWTILDCPGSI
-86 EFSQDGRNA
+86 EFSQDSRNA
-95 LMAADIAVVVIEPD
+95 LLAADIAVVVVEPD
-109 DSKAKAVAP
+109 ANKAKVVSP
-118 ILKFINDRSIPHVLF
+118 ILKFLADRSVPHVLF
-133 INKMDHPVSSLEDT
+133 INKMDNPTSSPEET

-154 SELPLVLR
+154 SEAPLVLR
-162 HLPMR
+162 HVPIR
-167 DGDKTTGYV
+167 DGDTTTGYV

-195 EVPAELADE
+195 EVPAELADA

-217 DFDDDLLEQLLEDM
+217 DFDDDLLEKLLEDV

-245 LATDNIVPVMIGA
+245 LASDNIVPVMIGA

-273 HDAPSPAITA
+273 HDAPSAEKTA
-283 ARRGFD
+283 ERRGFESS
-289 VGSDP
+289 GDP

-315 SGEMRDSM
+315 SGDVRDSM

-336 FGHDQE
+336 FGHDQA
-342 KVDTAGLGDVVALGR
+342 KVDSAGPGDVVALGR

-366 LTEAG
+366 LTPSG

-376 DPWEGPLPP
+376 DPWDGPMPP
-385 VYAVAIEVEKR
+385 VYAVAVEVEKR
-396 DDEVKLSSALTKLVE
+396 DDEVKLSSALAKLVE
-411 EDPSYLFDHNAD
+411 EDPSCSVEHNID

-430 GQGEIHLTVAAE
+430 GQGEIHLAVAAE
-442 QLAEKYNVGVSTRRP
+442 QLAEKYNVAVSTRRP
-457 HVPYKETVRK
+457 SVPYKETIRK
-467 KIEQHARHKKQ
+467 NIEQHARHKKQ

-490 EIGPRP
+490 EIGPQP

-502 FTNRV
+502 FSSRV

-519 VETGVRRYLDEGPLG
+519 VETGVTRYLERGPLG
-534 FPVVDIEVCLFDG
+534 FPVVDIAVCLFDG

-568 EGMPKCGPVLLEPV
+568 EGMPKCNPVLLEPV
-582 YKVEIDVPSEHTSKV
+582 CKVEIDSPSEHNSKV

-605 GQILGFDSKQGWSG
+605 GQLLGFDTKEGSAG
-619 WDTVNA
+619 WDTVHA
-625 NMPQA
+625 HLPQA

-662 EADEVV
+662 EAETVI
-668 SQRQEAKAAA
+668 SQRQEGQAA

>member
-26 LEAMLAA
+26 LEAMLTA
-33 TGAVSRKGSV
+33 TGAIRRKGSV
-43 KEGNTVGDASAVAR
+43 KEGNMVGDASAVAR
-57 KRQMSVELNIAHCR
+57 KRQMSVELNIAHCE
-71 FMDEDWTLLDCPGSI
+71 FMDEDWTILDCPGSI
-86 EFSQDGRNA
+86 EFSQESRNA

-109 DSKAKAVAP
+109 ANKAKAVAP
-118 ILKFINDRSIPHVLF
+118 ILKFLTDRSVPHVLF
-133 INKMDHPVSSLEDT
+133 INKMDNPLSSLEET

-154 SELPLVLR
+154 STSPLVLR
-162 HLPMR
+162 HVPIR

-182 AYQYKEGEPSTVV
+182 AYQYKEGELSTVV
-195 EVPAELADE
+195 EVPAELADA
-204 QTMARQELLESLA
+204 QTMARQELLELLA
-217 DFDDDLLEQLLEDM
+217 DFNDDLLEQLLEDV
-231 VPDEKDIYRQLIEN
+231 VPEEVDIYRHLTEN
-245 LATDNIVPVMIGA
+245 LASDNIVPVMIGA

-273 HDAPSPAITA
+273 HDAPSPATTA

-289 VGSDP
+289 SSSDP
-294 VVQVFK
+294 VAQVFK

-315 SGEMRDSM
+315 SGELRDSM

-336 FGHDQE
+336 FGNDQA
-342 KVDTAGLGDVVALGR
+342 KVDSAGLGDIVALGR
-357 LEEVKTGDV
+357 LEEAKTGDV
-366 LTEAG
+366 LTPSG

-376 DPWEGPLPP
+376 DPWNGPLSP
-385 VYAVAIEVEKR
+385 VYAVAIEVIKR
-396 DDEVKLSSALTKLVE
+396 DDEVKLSSALAKLVE

-457 HVPYKETVRK
+457 SVPYKETIRK
-467 KIEQHARHKKQ
+467 QVQQHARHKKQ

-490 EIGPRP
+490 EISPRP
-496 RGAGFE
+496 RGEGFQ

-519 VETGVRRYLDEGPLG
+519 VETGVRKYLDEGPLG
-534 FPVVDIEVCLFDG
+534 FPIVDIEVCLYDG

-568 EGMPKCGPVLLEPV
+568 EGMPKCSPILLEPV
-582 YKVEIDVPSEHTSKV
+582 YKVAIDAPSEHTSKV

-605 GQILGFDSKQGWSG
+605 GQILGFDATEGWSG

-625 NMPQA
+625 NLPQS
-630 EMADLIIELRS
+630 EMVDLIIELRS
-641 LTQGTGTFRYAF
+641 LTQGTGTFRYEF

-662 EADEVV
+662 EADAVV
-668 SQRQEAKAAA
+668 AQRQEAKAA

>member
-26 LEAMLAA
+26 LEAMLTA
-33 TGAVSRKGSV
+33 TGAIRRKGSV
-43 KEGNTVGDASAVAR
+43 KEGNMVGDASAVAR
-57 KRQMSVELNIAHCR
+57 KRQMSVELNIAHCE
-71 FMDEDWTLLDCPGSI
+71 FMDEDWTILDCPGSI
-86 EFSQDGRNA
+86 EFSLDGRSA
-95 LMAADIAVVVIEPD
+95 LMAADIAVVVVEPD
-109 DSKAKAVAP
+109 ATKAKAVAP
-118 ILKFINDRSIPHVLF
+118 ILKFLNDRSVPHVLF
-133 INKMDHPVSSLEDT
+133 INKMDNPQSSLEET
-147 IAALQEV
+147 LTALQEV

-162 HLPMR
+162 HLPIR

-182 AYQYKEGEPSTVV
+182 AYQYKAGEPSTVV

-217 DFDDDLLEQLLEDM
+217 DFNDDMLEQLLEDL

-245 LATDNIVPVMIGA
+245 VAVDNIVPVMIGA

-273 HDAPSPAITA
+273 HDAPSPVTTA

-289 VGSDP
+289 TSGDP
-294 VVQVFK
+294 VAQVFK
-300 TTQARSGKLSHVRVW
+300 TTQARSGKLSHIRVW
-315 SGEMRDSM
+315 SGEIRDSM
-323 QLGGERVGGLFRM
+323 QLGGERIGGLFQM

-342 KVDTAGLGDVVALGR
+342 KVNKAGLGDVVALGR

-376 DPWEGPLPP
+376 DPWDGPLSP

-396 DDEVKLSSALTKLVE
+396 DDEVKLSSALAKLVE

-442 QLAEKYNVGVSTRRP
+442 QLAEKYNVGVLTRRP
-457 HVPYKETVRK
+457 SVPYKETIRK

-496 RGAGFE
+496 RGDGFE
-502 FTNRV
+502 FTSRV

-519 VETGVRRYLDEGPLG
+519 VATGVRRYLEEGPLG
-534 FPVVDIEVCLFDG
+534 FPVVDVEVCLFDG

-554 SDMAFQTAAQAAMR
+554 SDMAFQTAAQTAMR
-568 EGMPKCGPVLLEPV
+568 EGMPKCGPILLEPIF
-582 YKVEIDVPSEHTSKV
+582 KVEIDVPSEHTSKV

-605 GQILGFDSKQGWSG
+605 SQILGFDAKDGWVG

-625 NMPQA
+625 NMPQS

-641 LTQGTGTFRYAF
+641 LTQGTGTFRYEF

-662 EADEVV
+662 EADTVV
-668 SQRQEAKAAA
+668 AQRQEAKAA

>member
-26 LEAMLAA
+26 LEAMLTA
-33 TGAVSRKGSV
+33 TGAIRRKGSV
-43 KEGNTVGDASAVAR
+43 KEGNMVGDASAVAR
-57 KRQMSVELNIAHCR
+57 KRQMSVELNIAHCE
-71 FMDEDWTLLDCPGSI
+71 FMGEDWTILDCPGSI

-109 DSKAKAVAP
+109 ATKAKAVAP
-118 ILKFINDRSIPHVLF
+118 ILKFLNDRSVPHVLF
-133 INKMDHPVSSLEDT
+133 INKMDNPQSSLEDN
-147 IAALQEV
+147 IAALQGV

-162 HLPMR
+162 HVPIR

-217 DFDDDLLEQLLEDM
+217 DFNDDLLEQLLEDV

-245 LATDNIVPVMIGA
+245 IAADNIVPVMIGA

-289 VGSDP
+289 TGSDP

-315 SGEMRDSM
+315 SGELRDSM
-323 QLGGERVGGLFRM
+323 QLGGERVGGLFRLS
-336 FGHDQE
+336 GHEQS
-342 KVDTAGLGDVVALGR
+342 KVDSASLGDVVALGR

-366 LTEAG
+366 LTASG

-376 DPWEGPLPP
+376 DPWDGPLSP
-385 VYAVAIEVEKR
+385 VYAVAIEVDKR
-396 DDEVKLSSALTKLVE
+396 DDEVKLSSALAKLVE

-442 QLAEKYNVGVSTRRP
+442 QLAEKYNVAVSTRRP
-457 HVPYKETVRK
+457 SVPYKETIRK

-478 SGGHGQFGDVHI
+478 SGGHGQFGDVRI
-490 EIGPRP
+490 AISPRP
-496 RGAGFE
+496 RGQGFE

-507 VGGSVPRQYIPS
+507 VGGAVPRQYIPS

-534 FPVVDIEVCLFDG
+534 FPIVDIEVCLYDG

-568 EGMPKCGPVLLEPV
+568 EGMPKCSPILLEPV

-605 GQILGFDSKQGWSG
+605 GQIMGFDAKQGWSG

-625 NMPQA
+625 NLPQA
-630 EMADLIIELRS
+630 EMVDLIIELRS
-641 LTQGTGTFRYAF
+641 LTQGTGTFRYEF

-662 EADEVV
+662 EADTVV
-668 SQRQEAKAAA
+668 AQRQEAKAA

>member
-1 MADTVGSGPR
+1 
-11 CVALVGPYLS
+11 
-21 GKTTL
+21 
-26 LEAMLAA
+26 
-33 TGAVSRKGSV
+33 
-43 KEGNTVGDASAVAR
+43 
-57 KRQMSVELNIAHCR
+57 
-71 FMDEDWTLLDCPGSI
+71 MDEDWTILDCPGSI
-86 EFSQDGRNA
+86 EFSQDSRNA
-95 LMAADIAVVVIEPD
+95 LMAADIAVVVVEPD
-109 DSKAKAVAP
+109 ASKAKAVAP
-118 ILKFINDRSIPHVLF
+118 ILKFLNDRAVPHVLF
-133 INKMDHPVSSLEDT
+133 INKMDHPHSSLEDN

-162 HLPMR
+162 HVPIR

-195 EVPAELADE
+195 EVSAELADE
-204 QTMARQELLESLA
+204 QTMARQVLLESLA
-217 DFDDDLLEQLLEDM
+217 DFNDDLLEQLLEDV
-231 VPDEKDIYRQLIEN
+231 VPDEKDIYRQLTEN
-245 LATDNIVPVMIGA
+245 LASDNIVPVMIGA

-273 HDAPSPAITA
+273 HDAPNPAITA

-289 VGSDP
+289 AGSDP
-294 VVQVFK
+294 VAQVFK

-315 SGEMRDSM
+315 SGEVRDSM

-336 FGHDQE
+336 FGHEQE
-342 KVDTAGLGDVVALGR
+342 KVDKAGLGDVVALGR
-357 LEEVKTGDV
+357 LEEAKTGDV
-366 LTEAG
+366 LTESG

-376 DPWEGPLPP
+376 DLWDGPLPP

-396 DDEVKLSSALTKLVE
+396 DDEVKLSSALAKLIE
-411 EDPSYLFDHNAD
+411 EDPSYFFDHNAD

-430 GQGEIHLTVAAE
+430 GQGEIHLMVAAE
-442 QLAEKYNVGVSTRRP
+442 QLAEKYNVAVSTRRP
-457 HVPYKETVRK
+457 SVPYKETIRK

-490 EIGPRP
+490 EIAPRP
-496 RGAGFE
+496 RGEGFE

-534 FPVVDIEVCLFDG
+534 FPIVDIEVCLFDG

-568 EGMPKCGPVLLEPV
+568 EGLPKCGPILLEPV

-605 GQILGFDSKQGWSG
+605 GQILGFDAKDGWSG

-625 NMPQA
+625 NLPQA

-641 LTQGTGTFRYAF
+641 LTQGTGTFRYVF

-662 EADEVV
+662 EADTVV
-668 SQRQEAKAAA
+668 TQRQEAKAA